1 MRQQD
6 SSFYMGSLD
15 GLRFVSFVFVYCAHL
30 PIEAAS
36 EFRLP
41 IQTAFSA
48 VDLFFV
54 ISAYLLWRL
63 MDAEHHKRGAINI
76 RDFFLRRVLRIYPL
90 LVTFYTGMFVLAI
103 IQTQSA
109 PEPMAWFRFAANVLA
124 FENVLAW
131 LWSWNLTIP
140 STGHFWTLAFEVQ
153 VYLLLPWAFLAWK
166 KHGTRAFLVALL
178 LIEVAAFA
186 ARCWWAIDPDGGS
199 LRGIYV
205 IPFLRP
211 EAVLVGI
218 VLAVIRPAWN
228 ATWSAVVAVVA
239 AVATLTLPRIDEPN
253 GAIYTYIVS
262 AIMVAALVDAG
273 LRFRPLR
280 GFLTLRPIRY
290 LGMITYGLYVFH
302 IAAIWTVVKV
312 LRRIGVDG
320 ALQGP
325 AIIIFSL
332 VLVFVVSAVS
342 FKYLELPF
350 LRLKR
355 RFEAVHARDDS
366 PDKHPSSNASASDV
380 PRVNVP

>member
-6 SSFYMGSLD
+6 TSFYMGSLD

-63 MDAEHHKRGAINI
+63 MDAEHHKRGAINV
-76 RDFFLRRVLRIYPL
+76 RDFYLRRVLRIYPL
-90 LVTFYTGMFVLAI
+90 LVAFYTAMFVLAI
-103 IQTQSA
+103 IQTRSA
-109 PEPMAWFRFAANVLA
+109 PEPVAWLRFAANIFA
-124 FENVLAW
+124 FENILAW
-131 LWSWNLTIP
+131 PWGYNYTVPAS
-140 STGHFWTLAFEVQ
+140 GQFWTLAFEVQ

-166 KHGTRAFLVALL
+166 KYGTRALL
-178 LIEVAAFA
+178 LAVLLLEVAAFA
-186 ARCWWAIDPDGGS
+186 ARWWAIDVGAEP
-199 LRGIYV
+199 RGIYV

-211 EAVLVGI
+211 EAVLLGV

-228 ATWSAVVAVVA
+228 AMWSVVLAVVA
-239 AVATLTLPRIDEPN
+239 AVATLTLPDIATVPY
-253 GAIYTYIVS
+253 GAVYTYFVS

-302 IAAIWTVVKV
+302 IAAIWTVVK
-312 LRRIGVDG
+312 LLARFGVDG
-320 ALQGP
+320 PLQGP
-325 AIIIFSL
+325 AIIVLSL
-332 VLVFVVSAVS
+332 VLVFVVSAIS
-342 FKYLELPF
+342 FKYLESPF
-350 LRLKR
+350 LRFKR
-355 RFEAVHARDDS
+355 RFEAVHARSDS
-366 PDKHPSSNASASDV
+366 PDQLLPSDATATDA